1 MTDRN
6 KIKDKRI
13 WKRMAYELSILSALI
28 NYIYFDEDYRNIIG
42 KKTWNRL
49 FTAYRGVIRVK
60 SDCDD
65 IYYNT
70 FDFGAEDLFYGVKY
84 DGEDAARELRE
95 KIADLLNS
103 GTEKTR

>member
-1 MTDRN
+1 MIDRN

-13 WKRMAYELSILSALI
+13 WRRMAYELNMLSALI
-28 NYIYFDEDYRNIIG
+28 NYIYFDEDYRDIIG
-42 KKTWNRL
+42 KKAWNRL
-49 FTAYRGVIRVK
+49 FTAYRGVTRVK

-70 FDFGAEDLFYGVKY
+70 FNFGAEDLFYGELVL

-95 KIADLLNS
+95 KLQS
-103 GTEKTR
+103 C